1 MNSKYLEVIKWKED
15 QLSLGLRLYLE
26 ELLPLEKF
34 FIHKWVLKN
43 MQVLPKQIWY
53 ELGLDR

>member
-1 MNSKYLEVIKWKED
+1 MEGD

-26 ELLPLEKF
+26 ELLPLEKV